1 VVHVRPAI
9 TAHIVTAA
17 VLAGY
22 AEVVLLLPPIEQIMT
37 LQIMVQGAQ
46 NERLIEIVELQII
59 ESTQA
64 LL

>member
-1 VVHVRPAI
+1 MAHVRPAI
-9 TAHIVTAA
+9 TALIVTAV

-22 AEVVLLLPPIEQIMT
+22 AAVVLLLPPIEQIII
-37 LQIMVQGAQ
+37 LRIMVLGAQ
-46 NERLIEIVELQII
+46 NEHLIEIAELQKI

>member
-1 VVHVRPAI
+1 VLVPPVI
-9 TAHIVTAA
+9 TALIATAA

-22 AEVVLLLPPIEQIMT
+22 AAVVLLLPPIEQIIIPR
-37 LQIMVQGAQ
+37 IMVQGAQ
-46 NERLIEIVELQII
+46 NERLIEIAELQII

>member
-1 VVHVRPAI
+1 VLVPPVI
-9 TAHIVTAA
+9 TALIATAA

-22 AEVVLLLPPIEQIMT
+22 AAVVLLLPPIEQIIIPR
-37 LQIMVQGAQ
+37 IMVQGAQ